1 MMVALLL
8 GSFFILIC
16 LKVPI
21 SFSLLISSLLYL
33 IANDISPIVAIQ
45 RMAMGVGDSFPLMAV
60 PFFILAG
67 NIMNTGGITR
77 RIFDFA
83 NKVVGHITG
92 GLGHANILASIIFS
106 GMSGT
111 AIADAGGLGAIEL
124 KAMKDAG
131 YDEDFSLAITGA
143 SSIIGPIIP
152 PSVPA
157 VVFGVIAGVSI
168 GRLFIGGV
176 VPGLIMGLAMAVF
189 VYVESKR
196 KKYPKTKRATIGE
209 IWKAVRESFF
219 TLMTPVIILGGI
231 IGGVFTPTEAA
242 MIAVIYSLVLS
253 FVYKELGVKDVPR
266 MLMETVNGTVSVM
279 LIVGSASLFGW
290 ILASAQIPQ
299 MLSSFF
305 LNTMPNKYV
314 ALLVIN
320 VLLFVVGT
328 FMETISAITILTPVL
343 MPVVVN
349 FGIDPVHFGIIM
361 ILNLMIGLLTPPV
374 GMVLYVLAGVSK
386 VPFERIAKVVL
397 PYVFTLS
404 IVLLIITFVPDIVLF
419 LPNLL
424 FKR

>member
-1 MMVALLL
+1 MMVTVLLV
-8 GSFFILIC
+8 SFFLLMI

-33 IANDISPIVAIQ
+33 TGTGISPIVAVQ
-45 RMAMGVGDSFPLMAV
+45 RMAMGIGDSFPLMAV

-67 NIMNTGGITR
+67 NIMNSGGITR

-83 NKVVGHITG
+83 NKAVGHITG
-92 GLGHANILASIIFS
+92 GLGHANILASVIFS

-168 GRLFIGGV
+168 GKLFIAGII
-176 VPGLIMGLAMAVF
+176 PGIIMAFAMGIF

-196 KKYPKTKRATIGE
+196 KNYPKTKKATSTELAI
-209 IWKAVRESFF
+209 AVKESFF

-242 MIAVIYSLVLS
+242 MIAVIYSLILS
-253 FVYKELGVKDVPR
+253 FAYKEIGIKDIPR
-266 MLMETVNGTVSVM
+266 LLLETINSTVSVM
-279 LIVGSASLFGW
+279 LIVSCASLFAW
-290 ILASAQIPQ
+290 ILASAQVPQ
-299 MLSSFF
+299 MLASFF
-305 LNTMPNKYV
+305 LDTLPNKYV

-320 VLLFVVGT
+320 LLLFVAGT

-349 FGIDPVHFGIIM
+349 FGIDPVHFGIVM

-386 VPFERIAKVVL
+386 VPFERISRVIWPYIVV
-397 PYVFTLS
+397 LS
-404 IVLLIITFVPDIVLF
+404 IVLLVITYVPDIVLF

-424 FKR
+424 FK

>member
-1 MMVALLL
+1 
-8 GSFFILIC
+8 
-16 LKVPI
+16 
-21 SFSLLISSLLYL
+21 
-33 IANDISPIVAIQ
+33 
-45 RMAMGVGDSFPLMAV
+45 
-60 PFFILAG
+60 
-67 NIMNTGGITR
+67 MNSGGITR

-83 NKVVGHITG
+83 NKAVGHITG
-92 GLGHANILASIIFS
+92 GLGHANILASVIFS

-124 KAMKDAG
+124 KAMKEAG

-168 GRLFIGGV
+168 GKLFIAGII
-176 VPGLIMGLAMAVF
+176 PGIIMAFAMGIF

-196 KKYPKTKRATIGE
+196 KNYPKTKKATSTELAI
-209 IWKAVRESFF
+209 AVKESFF

-242 MIAVIYSLVLS
+242 MIAVIYSLILS
-253 FVYKELGVKDVPR
+253 FAYKEIGIKDIPR
-266 MLMETVNGTVSVM
+266 LLLETINSTVSVM
-279 LIVGSASLFGW
+279 LIVSCASLFAW
-290 ILASAQIPQ
+290 ILASAQVPQ
-299 MLSSFF
+299 MLASFF
-305 LNTMPNKYV
+305 LDTLPNKYV

-320 VLLFVVGT
+320 LLLFVAGT

-349 FGIDPVHFGIIM
+349 FGIDPVHFGIVM

-386 VPFERIAKVVL
+386 VPFERISRVIWPYIVV
-397 PYVFTLS
+397 LS
-404 IVLLIITFVPDIVLF
+404 IVLLVITYVPDIVLF

-424 FKR
+424 FK